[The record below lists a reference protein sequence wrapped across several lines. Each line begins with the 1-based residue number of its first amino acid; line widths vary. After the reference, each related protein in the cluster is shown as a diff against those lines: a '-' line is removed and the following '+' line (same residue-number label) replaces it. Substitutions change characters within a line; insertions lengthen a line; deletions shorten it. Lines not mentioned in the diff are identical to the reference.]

1 MTKVLQLIALIV
13 ALALPALCQYG
24 QRLSPDDQREFDKAY
39 AKWEHD
45 SQRNDRDDIQKDAR
59 KMQDIMQRN
68 NIPPDVPYDR
78 IATNGYAGQDRY
90 NNGRYDNGAYNN
102 AYPQDNRNWG
112 NQGRLSP
119 QDQRD
124 FDQAYS
130 KWVND
135 SRRNDRDDMDKDVRR
150 MQDIMQRNN
159 IPPDVPYDQIASQGT
174 GYNNNNGYDNRYN
187 DRDRGA
193 YGAYGQNRLSPQDQQ
208 EFDKA
213 YQKWE
218 KDSRKRD
225 RDDIRKDERKMQ
237 DIMARYNIPR
247 DVPYDQ
253 IASPNSGY
261 RH

>member
-1 MTKVLQLIALIV
+1 MMRVLQLMALIA
-13 ALALPALCQYG
+13 ALALPALCQNG
-24 QRLSPDDQREFDKAY
+24 RLSPDDQREFDKAY
-39 AKWEHD
+39 AKWVND
-45 SQRNDRDDIQKDAR
+45 SRKNDRDDINKDAR

-78 IATNGYAGQDRY
+78 VASNGDAGQGRYEGRY
-90 NNGRYDNGAYNN
+90 NNN
-102 AYPQDNRNWG
+102 AYPQDNRNYG

-119 QDQRD
+119 QDQQQ

-130 KWVND
+130 KWMND

-159 IPPDVPYDQIASQGT
+159 IPPDVPYDQIASPG
-174 GYNNNNGYDNRYN
+174 NNNGYGNRDY
-187 DRDRGA
+187 DRDRYAG
-193 YGAYGQNRLSPQDQQ
+193 YGQTRLSPADQQ

-213 YQKWE
+213 YGKWM
-218 KDSRKRD
+218 KDSRKND

-253 IASPNSGY
+253 IATPNSGY
-261 RH
+261 RY